1 MGERDVAVAFNS
13 LKITRDNDND
23 EVITIDATKES
34 LRTAPQWERR
44 GTSG

>member
-13 LKITRDNDND
+13 LKITRDDDND
-23 EVITIDATKES
+23 EVITIDATKDALS
-34 LRTAPQWERR
+34 NAPQWERR